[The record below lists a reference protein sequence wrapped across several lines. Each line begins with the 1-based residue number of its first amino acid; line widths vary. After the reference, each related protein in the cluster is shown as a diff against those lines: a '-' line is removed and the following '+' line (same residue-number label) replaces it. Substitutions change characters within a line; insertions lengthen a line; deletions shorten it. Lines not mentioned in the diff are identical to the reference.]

1 MKFSCKM
8 KVAFVAFFGTSCL
21 VSADRSKLLKRGGT
35 VRGAQSDEDITED
48 VAFWT
53 RMLQMGSMPD
63 RPMTPSPTP
72 TNQQDTAFP
81 TRASIPQTPQPTDVS
96 IETPQPTNTSIET
109 PQPTDVSIPQTPQPT
124 DASIPETP
132 QPTPF
137 PTVGAPDPTNPPMGG
152 GGGGNPTAND
162 DAATMNAGDDAF
174 ISVLDNDTPGNPN
187 DSLFVKAITSGASNG
202 ICAISLS
209 IDEVVYTPNNG
220 FTGSDSCEYEA
231 CDSIPLCDTAK
242 VTITVV

>member
-1 MKFSCKM
+1 
-8 KVAFVAFFGTSCL
+8 
-21 VSADRSKLLKRGGT
+21 
-35 VRGAQSDEDITED
+35 
-48 VAFWT
+48 
-53 RMLQMGSMPD
+53 
-63 RPMTPSPTP
+63 
-72 TNQQDTAFP
+72 
-81 TRASIPQTPQPTDVS
+81 
-96 IETPQPTNTSIET
+96 
-109 PQPTDVSIPQTPQPT
+109 
-124 DASIPETP
+124 
-132 QPTPF
+132 
-137 PTVGAPDPTNPPMGG
+137 MGG
-152 GGGGNPTAND
+152 GSGGNPTAND